1 MTTPDRPLALVT
13 GASTGIGREL
23 AATFARNGFDLLVVA
38 DNAELDNAVPALREL
53 GATVTGLRLDL
64 ANPEQVEHLM
74 SAVRQTGD
82 LDALVVNAGIGKGG
96 AFLGD
101 STLDDQLA
109 IVKVNVLSAVHL
121 AKRLVPSM
129 VSRGRG
135 RVLFTSSIAANA
147 PGPYNSIYN
156 ATKAF
161 LSSFG
166 QALRS
171 ELRDTGVT
179 VTVLMPGPTD
189 TKFFQRAGMLDT
201 KLGSGS
207 KDDPKTVAEQGFQAM
222 MKDKDHVVAGS
233 LLNRLQSVAG
243 HVLPDPLLAA
253 VHRRMTAPGSGK
265 H

>member
-38 DNAELDNAVPALREL
+38 DDAELDNAVPALREL

-64 ANPEQVEHLM
+64 ANPEQVENLV

-135 RVLFTSSIAANA
+135 RVLFTSSIASTSPA
-147 PGPYNSIYN
+147 
-156 ATKAF
+156 
-161 LSSFG
+161 SST
-166 QALRS
+166 RS
-171 ELRDTGVT
+171 TTRRRRSCSRS
-179 VTVLMPGPTD
+179 P
-189 TKFFQRAGMLDT
+189 RR
-201 KLGSGS
+201 SGAS
-207 KDDPKTVAEQGFQAM
+207 
-222 MKDKDHVVAGS
+222 
-233 LLNRLQSVAG
+233 
-243 HVLPDPLLAA
+243 
-253 VHRRMTAPGSGK
+253 
-265 H
+265 